1 MLFNKVKQLCEEKGI
16 SIYRLEKETGL
27 SKGSIS
33 KWGESEPA
41 ASKLY
46 AVAKLLGTTVEKLL
60 DDESNGKTKEGYKDR
75 NSKEKKGE

>member
-1 MLFNKVKQLCEEKGI
+1 MLFNKIKQLCEEKGI
-16 SIYRLEKETGL
+16 SIYRLEKEVGL
-27 SKGSIS
+27 SKGAIS

-60 DDESNGKTKEGYKDR
+60 ENESFER
-75 NSKEKKGE
+75 KKGKVGEE